1 MGVTQHVVNRGLG
14 LGGGYT
20 RVSTLYTKPS
30 CTVPQKKTKAMIYN
44 FTDKYKFTTN
54 SNLNDENL
62 EVVK

>member
-30 CTVPQKKTKAMIYN
+30 CTANPKMYN
-44 FTDKYKFTTN
+44 SRLILRDPLGKRAFQGPFI
-54 SNLNDENL
+54 
-62 EVVK
+62 V